1 MQFFMGKNLFITLLF
16 LPLCTLA
23 QIGGNGSYHFLNQPS
38 SPRATALGGILIT
51 LPDGN
56 VDHAL
61 MNPAQVLQAADNK
74 LSTSFINHLADINAG
89 NVTYGKHFDEI
100 GTFFGGVHY
109 INYGDFEETLSNGDN
124 TGRTFSANDVNFY
137 TGISVP
143 YKKIQV
149 GATVKGFYSAY
160 DNFFSSGLAMDFG
173 STYSDSS
180 GRFTAGL
187 VAKNAGFVINKYN
200 SSNSEDL
207 PLEIQLGFSQKLEN
221 APFRFTVLLHNLQ
234 QFDLTYIDN
243 DPRGKQI
250 DLVTGEPIVEEIST
264 IDKAFRHVNLGTEAI
279 FSESFQIRVGYNH
292 LKRKELTI
300 EDRMSTVGFS
310 WGFGIRVSKF
320 LINYGNAKYHLAGSS
335 HQFGISLNLNEI

>member
-1 MQFFMGKNLFITLLF
+1 MTRILIAILFF
-16 LPLCTLA
+16 LPLTALS
-23 QIGGNGSYHFLNQPS
+23 QIGGIGAYHFLNQPS
-38 SPRATALGGILIT
+38 SPRATALGGVLIT
-51 LPDGN
+51 QPDGN

-61 MNPAQVLQAADNK
+61 MNPAQVLESADNK

-89 NVTYGKHFDEI
+89 NITYGKHYNNI

-109 INYGDFEETLSNGDN
+109 INYGDFEETLANGDN
-124 TGRTFSANDVNFY
+124 TGRSFTANDVNFY

-143 YKKIQV
+143 YKKLQLGV
-149 GATVKGFYSAY
+149 TVKGFYSAY
-160 DNFFSSGLAMDFG
+160 DNFFSSGLAMDLG

-187 VAKNAGFVINKYN
+187 VAKNVGFVLNQYN
-200 SSNSEDL
+200 PGNSESL
-207 PLEIQLGFSQKLEN
+207 PLEIQMGFSQKLEN
-221 APFRFTVLLHNLQ
+221 APFRFTVLFHNLQ

-264 IDKAFRHVNLGTEAI
+264 LDKAFRHVNLGTEAI
-279 FSESFQIRVGYNH
+279 FSDNFQVRVGYNH
-292 LKRKELTI
+292 QKRKELGI

-310 WGFGIRVSKF
+310 WGFGVKVSKF

-335 HQFGISLNLNEI
+335 HQFGISLDLNEF